1 MLFGSKLIVF
11 FAVTAATITDKFG
24 KNYKNFGYQK
34 SFPFVLAEFL
44 FDDLIKLLKDLNF
57 YFFLLRSMNNLEA
70 MLLLSFA

>member
-57 YFFLLRSMNNLEA
+57 FFFIITLNE
-70 MLLLSFA
+70 

>member
-11 FAVTAATITDKFG
+11 FAVTAATITGKFG

-44 FDDLIKLLKDLNF
+44 FDDLI
-57 YFFLLRSMNNLEA
+57 
-70 MLLLSFA
+70 